1 MFKYAL
7 KRILTFIPMLIA
19 ISLLSFVISINAPG
33 DPVERLSKAAGNE
46 GSAEQQSG
54 ASKKIKQELRKKLG
68 LDLPIFYLSVTDLA
82 ASDTLYKVQD
92 KYHKANLEAL
102 THQSGNWQAVSDY
115 YSSLLAL
122 QKAHQQVDAKA
133 IVANNSL
140 LSLNSVNESANQFG
154 FEIGSLLETSDKSL
168 VTLKFEKMNGL
179 LENHVFLSDLKAPLF
194 NVKQTR
200 ENLLTNTT
208 RWKTYIPAI
217 SWYGAI
223 NQYHLWLFGDQA
235 YCQIYYPFEWM
246 EWFKS
251 KNNTKNNTFVYSI
264 DMPIGG
270 KSVTHTRKGE
280 DKYGKYEDRSKKST
294 IQVSEKKWYGLGD
307 AGNSSLGYKH
317 IFRGE
322 GKVIGDKLCDDS
334 GFSTICTIITSG
346 SSKQKPNPIKPK
358 KLIFAGFNNLH
369 TEGSGPR
376 YGLLRGD
383 FGISYID
390 SQPIESKIWQK
401 VGISFSLSIISIF
414 LAYLISIPIGIYS
427 AYKKDSAADKGMS
440 LVLFVLYSMPSFFV
454 ATLLLLQFANPD
466 NLSWFPVSGIQDP
479 TIFDPNWSLWM
490 KLKHRMPFL
499 ILPIITYTYGS
510 FAFLSRIMRVG
521 MIDVVSQDYIRTARA
536 KGLGEGKVILKH
548 ALRNSL
554 LPVIT
559 VFAAIF
565 PMAIG
570 GSIIIEVIF
579 SIPGMG
585 VEVLNSILNYDYPM
599 IITVFTLSGF
609 LTMVGYLVADLL
621 YAVVDPRISYK

>member
-33 DPVERLSKAAGNE
+33 DPVERLSKAAGSE

-68 LDLPIFYLSVTDLA
+68 LDLPIFYFSITDLA

-102 THQSGNWQAVSDY
+102 THQSGNWEAVSEY
-115 YSSLLAL
+115 YLSLLDL
-122 QKAHQQVDAKA
+122 QKAHQIIDAKE
-133 IVANNSL
+133 IVLNDTS
-140 LSLNSVNESANQFG
+140 LSLNRVNEAANQFG
-154 FEIGSLLETSDKSL
+154 FEIGSFLETSDETL
-168 VTLKFEKMNGL
+168 VPLKFEKMNGL
-179 LENHVFLSDLKAPLF
+179 LQNHIFLSNLRTPLS
-194 NVKQTR
+194 NVTQSR
-200 ENLLTNTT
+200 EILFRNAT
-208 RWKTYIPAI
+208 RWKTYIPTI
-217 SWYGAI
+217 SWYGGK
-223 NQYHLWLFGDQA
+223 NQYHLWLLG
-235 YCQIYYPFEWM
+235 
-246 EWFKS
+246 
-251 KNNTKNNTFVYSI
+251 N
-264 DMPIGG
+264 G
-270 KSVTHTRKGE
+270 KDRK
-280 DKYGKYEDRSKKST
+280 
-294 IQVSEKKWYGLGD
+294 
-307 AGNSSLGYKH
+307 
-317 IFRGE
+317 
-322 GKVIGDKLCDDS
+322 
-334 GFSTICTIITSG
+334 
-346 SSKQKPNPIKPK
+346 
-358 KLIFAGFNNLH
+358 
-369 TEGSGPR
+369 
-376 YGLLRGD
+376 GLLRGD

-609 LTMVGYLVADLL
+609 LTMIGYLVADLL

>member
-33 DPVERLSKAAGNE
+33 DPVERLSKAAGSE

-68 LDLPIFYLSVTDLA
+68 LDLPIFYFSITDLA

-102 THQSGNWQAVSDY
+102 THQSGNWRVVSDY
-115 YSSLLAL
+115 YSSLLNL
-122 QKAHQQVDAKA
+122 QKAHQKIDAKK
-133 IVANNSL
+133 IVANDSS
-140 LSLNSVNESANQFG
+140 LSLNIVNEAANQFG
-154 FEIGSLLETSDKSL
+154 FEIGSLLETSDK
-168 VTLKFEKMNGL
+168 TIIPLKFEKMNSL
-179 LENHVFLSDLKAPLF
+179 LQNHVFLSDLKAPLF
-194 NVKQTR
+194 NVKQSR
-200 ENLLTNTT
+200 ESLFTNAT
-208 RWKTYIPAI
+208 RWKTYVPAI
-217 SWYGAI
+217 SWYGGK
-223 NQYHLWLFGDQA
+223 NQYHLWLLG
-235 YCQIYYPFEWM
+235 
-246 EWFKS
+246 
-251 KNNTKNNTFVYSI
+251 N
-264 DMPIGG
+264 G
-270 KSVTHTRKGE
+270 KDRK
-280 DKYGKYEDRSKKST
+280 
-294 IQVSEKKWYGLGD
+294 
-307 AGNSSLGYKH
+307 
-317 IFRGE
+317 
-322 GKVIGDKLCDDS
+322 
-334 GFSTICTIITSG
+334 
-346 SSKQKPNPIKPK
+346 
-358 KLIFAGFNNLH
+358 
-369 TEGSGPR
+369 
-376 YGLLRGD
+376 GLLRGD

-390 SQPIESKIWQK
+390 SQPIQSKIWQK
-401 VGISFSLSIISIF
+401 VGISFSLSLISIF

-499 ILPIITYTYGS
+499 ILPIITYTYSS

-585 VEVLNSILNYDYPM
+585 VEVFNSILNYDYPM

>member
-1 MFKYAL
+1 MFKYAI

-68 LDLPIFYLSVTDLA
+68 LDLPIFYLSITDLA
-82 ASDTLYKVQD
+82 TSDTIYKVQD

-115 YSSLLAL
+115 YSSLLGL
-122 QKAHQQVDAKA
+122 QKAHQVINAKA
-133 IVANNSL
+133 IVAKDAS
-140 LSLNSVNESANQFG
+140 LSLNSVNEQVNQFG
-154 FEIGSLLETSDKSL
+154 FEIGSLLETSAKDI
-168 VTLKFEKMNGL
+168 VELKFEKMTSL
-179 LENHVFLSDLKAPLF
+179 LEKNAFLSDLETLLAK
-194 NVKQTR
+194 VKQTR
-200 ENLLTNTT
+200 EGLFANATK
-208 RWKTYIPAI
+208 WKTYIPAI
-217 SWYGAI
+217 SWYGSK
-223 NQYHLWLFGDQA
+223 NQYHLWL
-235 YCQIYYPFEWM
+235 
-246 EWFKS
+246 
-251 KNNTKNNTFVYSI
+251 
-264 DMPIGG
+264 IGNG
-270 KSVTHTRKGE
+270 KDRK
-280 DKYGKYEDRSKKST
+280 
-294 IQVSEKKWYGLGD
+294 
-307 AGNSSLGYKH
+307 
-317 IFRGE
+317 
-322 GKVIGDKLCDDS
+322 
-334 GFSTICTIITSG
+334 
-346 SSKQKPNPIKPK
+346 
-358 KLIFAGFNNLH
+358 
-369 TEGSGPR
+369 
-376 YGLLRGD
+376 GLLRGD

-390 SQPIESKIWQK
+390 SQPIQDKIWQK
-401 VGISFSLSIISIF
+401 VGISFSLSLISIF

-427 AYKKDSAADKGMS
+427 AYRKDSAVDKGMS
-440 LVLFVLYSMPSFFV
+440 LVLFILYSMPSFFV
-454 ATLLLLQFANPD
+454 GTLLLLQFANPD

-510 FAFLSRIMRVG
+510 FAFLSRIMRIG

-554 LPVIT
+554 LPIIT

-585 VEVLNSILNYDYPM
+585 VEVFNSILNYDYPM

>member
-1 MFKYAL
+1 MFKYAI

-68 LDLPIFYLSVTDLA
+68 LDLPIFYLSITDLA

-102 THQSGNWQAVSDY
+102 THQSGNWQDVSDY
-115 YSSLLAL
+115 YSSLLTL

-133 IVANNSL
+133 IVANNPS

-154 FEIGSLLETSDKSL
+154 FEIGSLLETSDKDI
-168 VTLKFEKMNGL
+168 VALKFDKINWL
-179 LENHVFLSDLKAPLF
+179 LEKNIFLSDLEDPLD
-194 NVKQTR
+194 NVIQARK
-200 ENLLTNTT
+200 NLLTNAT

-217 SWYGAI
+217 SWYGSK
-223 NQYHLWLFGDQA
+223 NQYHLWLLG
-235 YCQIYYPFEWM
+235 
-246 EWFKS
+246 
-251 KNNTKNNTFVYSI
+251 N
-264 DMPIGG
+264 G
-270 KSVTHTRKGE
+270 KDRK
-280 DKYGKYEDRSKKST
+280 
-294 IQVSEKKWYGLGD
+294 
-307 AGNSSLGYKH
+307 
-317 IFRGE
+317 
-322 GKVIGDKLCDDS
+322 
-334 GFSTICTIITSG
+334 
-346 SSKQKPNPIKPK
+346 
-358 KLIFAGFNNLH
+358 
-369 TEGSGPR
+369 
-376 YGLLRGD
+376 GLLRGD

-390 SQPIESKIWQK
+390 SQPIQDKIWQK
-401 VGISFSLSIISIF
+401 VGISFSLSLISIF

-427 AYKKDSAADKGMS
+427 AYKKDSVADKGMS
-440 LVLFVLYSMPSFFV
+440 LVLFILYSMPSFFV
-454 ATLLLLQFANPD
+454 GTLLLLQFANPD

-490 KLKHRMPFL
+490 KLKHRIPFL

-510 FAFLSRIMRVG
+510 FAFLSRIMRIG

-554 LPVIT
+554 LPIIT

-585 VEVLNSILNYDYPM
+585 VEVFNSILNYDYPM

-609 LTMVGYLVADLL
+609 LTMIGYLVADIL

>member
-19 ISLLSFVISINAPG
+19 ISVLSFIISINAPG

-68 LDLPIFYLSVTDLA
+68 LDLPIFYISISDQA
-82 ASDTLYKVQD
+82 SSDTLYKIQD
-92 KYHKANLEAL
+92 KYHKKNLEAL
-102 THQSGNWQAVSDY
+102 THQSGNWQAVSDH

-122 QKAHQQVDAKA
+122 QKAHQQLDVKVIA
-133 IVANNSL
+133 ANNL
-140 LSLNSVNESANQFG
+140 TLDINTINEAVNQFG
-154 FEIGSLLETSDKSL
+154 VEIGGVLETPNKEL
-168 VTLKFEKMNGL
+168 VLAKFEKMNSLVEKNAFLESLNIPL
-179 LENHVFLSDLKAPLF
+179 LDIQNTRVDLFMKS
-194 NVKQTR
+194 
-200 ENLLTNTT
+200 T
-208 RWKTYIPAI
+208 RWKTYIPSI
-217 SWYGAI
+217 NWYGSK
-223 NQYHLWLFGDQA
+223 NQYHLWLFG
-235 YCQIYYPFEWM
+235 
-246 EWFKS
+246 
-251 KNNTKNNTFVYSI
+251 N
-264 DMPIGG
+264 G
-270 KSVTHTRKGE
+270 K
-280 DKYGKYEDRSKKST
+280 DRM
-294 IQVSEKKWYGLGD
+294 
-307 AGNSSLGYKH
+307 
-317 IFRGE
+317 
-322 GKVIGDKLCDDS
+322 
-334 GFSTICTIITSG
+334 
-346 SSKQKPNPIKPK
+346 
-358 KLIFAGFNNLH
+358 
-369 TEGSGPR
+369 
-376 YGLLRGD
+376 GLLRGD

-390 SQPIESKIWQK
+390 SQPIQDKIWQK

-427 AYKKDSAADKGMS
+427 AYKKDSAIDKTMS
-440 LVLFVLYSMPSFFV
+440 LVLFILYSMPSFFV
-454 ATLLLLQFANPD
+454 GTLLLLQFANPD

-479 TIFDPNWSLWM
+479 TLFDPQWSFWE
-490 KLKHRMPFL
+490 KIKHRMPFL

-521 MIDVVSQDYIRTARA
+521 MIDIVTQDYIRTARA

-585 VEVLNSILNYDYPM
+585 VEVFNAILNYDYPM

-609 LTMVGYLVADLL
+609 LTMIGYLVSDIL

>member
-1 MFKYAL
+1 MFKYAI

-33 DPVERLSKAAGNE
+33 DPVERLSKAAGSE

-68 LDLPIFYLSVTDLA
+68 LDLPIFYLSITDLA
-82 ASDTLYKVQD
+82 SSDTLYKVQD

-115 YSSLLAL
+115 YSSLLSL
-122 QKAHQQVDAKA
+122 QKAHQQVNAKT
-133 IVANNSL
+133 IVVNDTS
-140 LSLNSVNESANQFG
+140 LSLNLVNESVNQLG
-154 FEIGSLLETSDKSL
+154 FEIGSLLETSDKDI
-168 VTLKFEKMNGL
+168 VALKFEKMNSL
-179 LENHVFLSDLKAPLF
+179 LKENIFLSDLEDPLA

-200 ENLLTNTT
+200 ENLFTNAT

-217 SWYGAI
+217 SWYGSK
-223 NQYHLWLFGDQA
+223 NQYHLWLLG
-235 YCQIYYPFEWM
+235 
-246 EWFKS
+246 
-251 KNNTKNNTFVYSI
+251 N
-264 DMPIGG
+264 G
-270 KSVTHTRKGE
+270 KDRK
-280 DKYGKYEDRSKKST
+280 
-294 IQVSEKKWYGLGD
+294 
-307 AGNSSLGYKH
+307 
-317 IFRGE
+317 
-322 GKVIGDKLCDDS
+322 
-334 GFSTICTIITSG
+334 
-346 SSKQKPNPIKPK
+346 
-358 KLIFAGFNNLH
+358 
-369 TEGSGPR
+369 
-376 YGLLRGD
+376 GLLRGD

-390 SQPIESKIWQK
+390 SQPIQDKIWQK
-401 VGISFSLSIISIF
+401 VGISFSLSLISIF

-479 TIFDPNWSLWM
+479 TLFNPEWSLWM

-510 FAFLSRIMRVG
+510 FAFLSRIMRIG

-554 LPVIT
+554 LPIIT

-585 VEVLNSILNYDYPM
+585 VEVFNSILNYDYPM

-609 LTMVGYLVADLL
+609 LTMVGYLVADIL

>member
-19 ISLLSFVISINAPG
+19 ISLIAFIISINAPG

-68 LDLPIFYLSVTDLA
+68 LDLPIFYLSITDLA
-82 ASDTLYKVQD
+82 SSDTLYKVQD
-92 KYHKANLEAL
+92 RYHKANLSEL
-102 THQSGNWQAVSDY
+102 THQSGNWGAVSEY
-115 YSSLLAL
+115 YTSLLVL
-122 QKAHQQVDAKA
+122 QKAHQIIDAKE
-133 IVANNSL
+133 IVSNDSS
-140 LSLNSVNESANQFG
+140 LSLNTVNEVTNQFG
-154 FEIGSLLETSDKSL
+154 FEIGSLLETSDKTI
-168 VTLKFEKMNGL
+168 VPLKFEKMNGL
-179 LENHVFLSDLKAPLF
+179 LENHVFLSDLKDPLF
-194 NVKQTR
+194 NVEQSR
-200 ENLLTNTT
+200 ENLFTNAT
-208 RWKTYIPAI
+208 RWKTYVPAI
-217 SWYGAI
+217 SWYGGK
-223 NQYHLWLFGDQA
+223 NQYHLWLLG
-235 YCQIYYPFEWM
+235 
-246 EWFKS
+246 
-251 KNNTKNNTFVYSI
+251 N
-264 DMPIGG
+264 G
-270 KSVTHTRKGE
+270 KDRK
-280 DKYGKYEDRSKKST
+280 
-294 IQVSEKKWYGLGD
+294 
-307 AGNSSLGYKH
+307 
-317 IFRGE
+317 
-322 GKVIGDKLCDDS
+322 
-334 GFSTICTIITSG
+334 
-346 SSKQKPNPIKPK
+346 
-358 KLIFAGFNNLH
+358 
-369 TEGSGPR
+369 
-376 YGLLRGD
+376 GLLRGD

-390 SQPIESKIWQK
+390 SQPIQSKIWQK
-401 VGISFSLSIISIF
+401 VGISFSLSLISIF

-585 VEVLNSILNYDYPM
+585 VEVFNSILNYDYPM

>member
-33 DPVERLSKAAGNE
+33 DPVERLSKAAGSE

-102 THQSGNWQAVSDY
+102 THQSGNWGAVSEY
-115 YSSLLAL
+115 YSNLLAL
-122 QKAHQQVDAKA
+122 QKAHQIIDAKE
-133 IVANNSL
+133 IVSNDTS
-140 LSLNSVNESANQFG
+140 LSLNTVNEAANQFG
-154 FEIGSLLETSDKSL
+154 FEIGSLLETSDKTL
-168 VTLKFEKMNGL
+168 VPLKFEKMNGL
-179 LENHVFLSDLKAPLF
+179 LQNHVFLSNLKAPLF
-194 NVKQTR
+194 NVKQSR
-200 ENLLTNTT
+200 EDLFTNST
-208 RWKTYIPAI
+208 RWKTYIPTI
-217 SWYGAI
+217 SWYGGK
-223 NQYHLWLFGDQA
+223 NQYHLWLLGNGN
-235 YCQIYYPFEWM
+235 E
-246 EWFKS
+246 
-251 KNNTKNNTFVYSI
+251 
-264 DMPIGG
+264 
-270 KSVTHTRKGE
+270 RKG
-280 DKYGKYEDRSKKST
+280 
-294 IQVSEKKWYGLGD
+294 I
-307 AGNSSLGYKH
+307 
-317 IFRGE
+317 
-322 GKVIGDKLCDDS
+322 
-334 GFSTICTIITSG
+334 
-346 SSKQKPNPIKPK
+346 
-358 KLIFAGFNNLH
+358 
-369 TEGSGPR
+369 
-376 YGLLRGD
+376 LRGD

-390 SQPIESKIWQK
+390 SQPIQSKIWQK

>member
-1 MFKYAL
+1 MEIG
-7 KRILTFIPMLIA
+7 R
-19 ISLLSFVISINAPG
+19 
-33 DPVERLSKAAGNE
+33 
-46 GSAEQQSG
+46 
-54 ASKKIKQELRKKLG
+54 
-68 LDLPIFYLSVTDLA
+68 
-82 ASDTLYKVQD
+82 
-92 KYHKANLEAL
+92 
-102 THQSGNWQAVSDY
+102 AVSEY
-115 YSSLLAL
+115 YSSLLDL
-122 QKAHQQVDAKA
+122 QKAHQIIDAKE
-133 IVANNSL
+133 IVLNDTS
-140 LSLNSVNESANQFG
+140 LSLNIVNEAANQFG
-154 FEIGSLLETSDKSL
+154 FEIGSLLETSDETL
-168 VTLKFEKMNGL
+168 VPLKFEKMNGL
-179 LENHVFLSDLKAPLF
+179 LQNHVFLSDLRTPLS
-194 NVKQTR
+194 NVTQSR
-200 ENLLTNTT
+200 EILFKNAT
-208 RWKTYIPAI
+208 RWKTYIPTI
-217 SWYGAI
+217 SWYGGK
-223 NQYHLWLFGDQA
+223 NQYHLWLLG
-235 YCQIYYPFEWM
+235 
-246 EWFKS
+246 
-251 KNNTKNNTFVYSI
+251 N
-264 DMPIGG
+264 G
-270 KSVTHTRKGE
+270 KDRK
-280 DKYGKYEDRSKKST
+280 
-294 IQVSEKKWYGLGD
+294 
-307 AGNSSLGYKH
+307 
-317 IFRGE
+317 
-322 GKVIGDKLCDDS
+322 
-334 GFSTICTIITSG
+334 
-346 SSKQKPNPIKPK
+346 
-358 KLIFAGFNNLH
+358 
-369 TEGSGPR
+369 
-376 YGLLRGD
+376 GLLRGD

-401 VGISFSLSIISIF
+401 VGISFSLSLISIF